1 MATSNA
7 SSFNANI
14 GGLRE
19 RGNANDQ
26 MNKAI
31 SDRINILKA
40 SEPDVKA
47 QQTQQTE
54 VKGTEAV
61 GTLKTISDLKDAGQK
76 IGKGVDA
83 LKSGAQNVSNM
94 VTGSGVAS
102 NAPVTAKPIAPTSQA
117 PTSGS
122 GQVDGLP
129 KGSPGGAPKFNES
142 QVEAGDDLFSGL
154 KSQPTNTAGLF
165 DRSRSVVSASTQST
179 PSPMSVAGNLTK
191 GDNLGDMSN
200 TIKSGITNAT
210 GDLASGSSNV
220 HSAVQT
226 ASNVAS
232 KVGDAVEEGASV
244 ASKVMTGASAVADA
258 LGPVGDLIG
267 LGMAIYGGVKSKGYF
282 KRQQDASTDAQTAI
296 AKPVAQTATQS
307 TSVSLDTSKPA
318 QAMAQSHY

>member
-7 SSFNANI
+7 SNFNNSI
-14 GGLRE
+14 GSLRE
-19 RGNANDQ
+19 RGNQGD
-26 MNKAI
+26 MLNKAV
-31 SDRINILKA
+31 SDRLNILKA
-40 SEPDVKA
+40 SEPDVQA
-47 QQTQQTE
+47 QKTQETE

-61 GTLKTISDLKDAGQK
+61 GALKTISDLKDAGQK

-83 LKSGAQNVSNM
+83 LKSGAQAVSGM
-94 VTGSGVAS
+94 VGGSGVS
-102 NAPVTAKPIAPTSQA
+102 TNAPVQAKPIAPT
-117 PTSGS
+117 TGS
-122 GQVDGLP
+122 GQVEGLP
-129 KGSPGGAPKFNES
+129 KGNPGGAPKFNES

-165 DRSRSVVSASTQST
+165 DRSRSVVQASTPST

-191 GDNLGDMSN
+191 GDNLGDMTTSL
-200 TIKSGITNAT
+200 KSGITNAT

-220 HSAVQT
+220 HSAVQ
-226 ASNVAS
+226 AGANVAS

-296 AKPVAQTATQS
+296 AKPVAQTSTQA

-318 QAMAQSHY
+318 QASAQSHY

>member
-31 SDRINILKA
+31 SDRLNILKA

-61 GTLKTISDLKDAGQK
+61 GALKTISDLKDAGQK

-102 NAPVTAKPIAPTSQA
+102 NAPVTAKATTSQA